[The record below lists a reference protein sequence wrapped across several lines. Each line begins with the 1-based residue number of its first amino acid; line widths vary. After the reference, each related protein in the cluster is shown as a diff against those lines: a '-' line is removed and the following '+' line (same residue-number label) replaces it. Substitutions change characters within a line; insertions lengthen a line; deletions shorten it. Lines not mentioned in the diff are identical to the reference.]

1 MKRSTRRGL
10 MGLLRV
16 LVAAGAVGALCGCA
30 ASSSAQ
36 GVGSAS
42 PVPAPSSSPTV
53 VSRAAAEDPPM
64 KTIGII
70 GGISW
75 VSSEQYYR
83 FINEMVR
90 DRFGPTYSAPILMYS
105 IPFGE
110 FSKQE
115 RLAGK
120 GDWKPL
126 RATMVDAAQRLER
139 GGADF
144 IIVASNTMNSTD
156 DLIEANVSIPVLNI
170 VDAVGAAVQ
179 DRGIKTVALLGTK
192 FTMEQPFYAGRLE
205 GDYGL
210 KVVTPNAA
218 ERTYINA
225 VVFNQLCAGRF
236 TDAARDHF
244 ARIIER
250 LVREEGAQGVIP
262 GCTEIPLLVKQK
274 DVSVPAFDTT
284 LIHSAAAVRYSLGEK

>member
-1 MKRSTRRGL
+1 MKRLNQRVAV
-10 MGLLRV
+10 GLLLA
-16 LVAAGAVGALCGCA
+16 LVAILIAGALGGCA
-30 ASSSAQ
+30 TSSTAAAAAST
-36 GVGSAS
+36 
-42 PVPAPSSSPTV
+42 APSPS
-53 VSRAAAEDPPM
+53 PPM

-83 FINEMVR
+83 IINEMIR

-115 RLAGK
+115 RLASK

-126 RATMVDAAQRLER
+126 QAIMVDAAQRLDR

-156 DLIEANVSIPVLNI
+156 DLIAANVSIPVLTI
-170 VDAVGAAVQ
+170 MDAVGAAVQ
-179 DRGIKTVALLGTK
+179 DKGLKKVALLGTK
-192 FTMEQPFYAGRLE
+192 YTMEEPFYRSALE
-205 GDYGL
+205 GGFGL
-210 KVVTPNAA
+210 NVVTPDPA
-218 ERTYINA
+218 ERDYINT
-225 VVFNQLCAGRF
+225 VIFDQLCAGVF
-236 TDAARDHF
+236 TKKARDHF
-244 ARIIER
+244 VRIIER
-250 LVREEGAQGVIP
+250 LVKEEGAQGVIL

-284 LIHSAAAVRYSLGEK
+284 RIHSAAAVRYSLGE

>member
-1 MKRSTRRGL
+1 MTSRLSLTRMLGL
-10 MGLLRV
+10 FVTV
-16 LVAAGAVGALCGCA
+16 LALAAAASACGG
-30 ASSSAQ
+30 SSSAQ
-36 GVGSAS
+36 PLTGTSPPAAS
-42 PVPAPSSSPTV
+42 PTSLTSSLTD
-53 VSRAAAEDPPM
+53 AHPM
-64 KTIGII
+64 KTIGVI

-83 FINEMVR
+83 LMNEMVR

-115 RLAGK
+115 RLADK
-120 GDWKPL
+120 GDWAPL
-126 RATMVDAAQRLER
+126 RTTMVDAAQRLEA

-144 IIVASNTMNSTD
+144 IVVASNTMNSTD

-179 DRGIKTVALLGTK
+179 DRGLETVALLGTK

-218 ERTYINA
+218 ERTYVNA
-225 VVFNQLCAGRF
+225 VIFNELCAGKF

-244 ARIIER
+244 VRIIER
-250 LVREEGAQGVIP
+250 LVREEGAQGVIL